1 MKQEE
6 TDLPSNT
13 LYDLFKSALKFENED
28 GYSGWYYY
36 EVYVEYK
43 QKYIHTLMAM
53 SEIMIHDV
61 SRALS
66 PLKLD
71 LNNAEITKETLLIAT
86 GQFRKL
92 SDEAF
97 SGLIKILDKHISL
110 RDAEHI
116 HGHTEFDTL
125 EWDIDERG
133 KVKIKY
139 KPKDVAVSF
148 WHADPNDILIKQKHN
163 DSK

>member
-6 TDLPSNT
+6 TDLQSKV
-13 LYDLFKSALKFENED
+13 LYDLFKSALQFENAD
-28 GYSGWYYY
+28 GYDGWYYY
-36 EVYVEYK
+36 EKYVEYK

-53 SEIMIHDV
+53 SEIMIHDT

-66 PLKLD
+66 SLNLD
-71 LNNAEITKETLLIAT
+71 LDNAQITQDTLLIVV
-86 GQFRKL
+86 GQFRKI

-97 SGLIKILDKHISL
+97 EGLLKILDKHINL

-116 HGHTEFDTL
+116 HGYTEFDTL

-133 KVKIKY
+133 KVKIKF

-148 WHADPNDILIKQKHN
+148 WHADPKYIQMK
-163 DSK
+163 

>member
-6 TDLPSNT
+6 TGLQSKV
-13 LYDLFKSALKFENED
+13 LYDLFRSTLNFENED
-28 GYSGWYYY
+28 GYDGWYYY
-36 EVYVEYK
+36 EKYVEYK

-66 PLKLD
+66 PLKLNTD
-71 LNNAEITKETLLIAT
+71 NANITQETLLIVT
-86 GQFRKL
+86 GQFRKI

-97 SGLIKILDKHISL
+97 EGLIEVLDKHINL
-110 RDAEHI
+110 KDVENI
-116 HGHTEFDTL
+116 NGYTEFDIL

-133 KVKIKY
+133 KVNIKY
-139 KPKDVAVSF
+139 KPKDVNVSF
-148 WHADPNDILIKQKHN
+148 WHADPNDIQMK
-163 DSK
+163 

>member
-6 TDLPSNT
+6 TGLQSKV
-13 LYDLFKSALKFENED
+13 LYDLFRSALNFENAC
-28 GYSGWYYY
+28 GYDGWYYY
-36 EVYVEYK
+36 EKYIEYK

-66 PLKLD
+66 PLKLNPD
-71 LNNAEITKETLLIAT
+71 NAQITHDTLLIVT
-86 GQFRKL
+86 DQFRKI

-97 SGLIKILDKHISL
+97 KGLIELLDNHINL
-110 RDAEHI
+110 KNVENI
-116 HGHTEFDTL
+116 HGYTEFDIL

-133 KVKIKY
+133 KVSIKY
-139 KPKDVAVSF
+139 KPKDINVSF
-148 WHADPNDILIKQKHN
+148 WHADPNDIQMK
-163 DSK
+163 

>member
-6 TDLPSNT
+6 IDLQSKV
-13 LYDLFKSALKFENED
+13 LYDLFKSAINFENEA
-28 GYSGWYYY
+28 GYDGWYYY
-36 EVYVEYK
+36 EKYVEYK

-53 SEIMIHDV
+53 SEIMIHDS

-66 PLKLD
+66 PLNINP
-71 LNNAEITKETLLIAT
+71 NNANTTQETLLIVT

-97 SGLIKILDKHISL
+97 EGLIEILDKHINL
-110 RDAEHI
+110 NEVENI
-116 HGHTEFDTL
+116 NGYTEFDIL

-133 KVKIKY
+133 KINVKY
-139 KPKDVAVSF
+139 KPKNVDVSF
-148 WHADPNDILIKQKHN
+148 WHADPSDIKMK
-163 DSK
+163 

>member
-6 TDLPSNT
+6 TGLQSKV
-13 LYDLFKSALKFENED
+13 LYDLFRSTLNFENED
-28 GYSGWYYY
+28 GYDGWYYY
-36 EVYVEYK
+36 EKYVEYK

-66 PLKLD
+66 PLKINPD
-71 LNNAEITKETLLIAT
+71 NANTTQETLLIVT
-86 GQFRKL
+86 DQFRKI

-97 SGLIKILDKHISL
+97 EGLIELLDNHINL
-110 RDAEHI
+110 KDVENI
-116 HGHTEFDTL
+116 NGYTEFDIL

-133 KVKIKY
+133 KVNIKY
-139 KPKDVAVSF
+139 KPKDVNVSF
-148 WHADPNDILIKQKHN
+148 WHADPNDIQMK
-163 DSK
+163 

>member
-6 TDLPSNT
+6 TKV
-13 LYDLFKSALKFENED
+13 LYDLFKSALEFENAD
-28 GYSGWYYY
+28 GYDGWYYY
-36 EVYVEYK
+36 EKYVEYK
-43 QKYIHTLMAM
+43 KTYIHALMTM
-53 SEIMIHDV
+53 SEIMIHDT

-66 PLKLD
+66 S
-71 LNNAEITKETLLIAT
+71 LNLNPDNAQITIETLLSAL

-97 SGLIKILDKHISL
+97 EGLIKILDKHINL

-116 HGHTEFDTL
+116 HGYTEFDTL

-133 KVKIKY
+133 KIKIKY

-148 WHADPNDILIKQKHN
+148 WHADPKDIQMK
-163 DSK
+163 